1 MKKKSPSLIINL
13 RKWNKDVN
21 SLCEHCLVV
30 EDTSSIFYINVR
42 SPAWYGKYF
51 EENQFARR
59 FRNYLENF
67 DFRFLH

>member
-1 MKKKSPSLIINL
+1 MYICKKKKLCKPINEKKKSPSLIINL

-42 SPAWYGKYF
+42 SPSW
-51 EENQFARR
+51 
-59 FRNYLENF
+59 
-67 DFRFLH
+67 